1 MSVTRNLCVFA
12 LFLSFHV
19 TNKMFNSGKIRR
31 KSVNNNCCCLSFSH
45 GQNSWRRDYNRHAW
59 RPCGQKHDFYKN
71 ATRAVSQK
79 KSKDLFLKNSNSR
92 LKIHPLQVCYR
103 IFGNLNT
110 SKNKII
116 WHFPWKRY
124 VQSKPLVLIQYDY
137 VLYCLYCTVYIV
149 QWPKRRHLRNKKC
162 TFPCKLPLVP
172 KLIIRFIVA

>member
-1 MSVTRNLCVFA
+1 MIDAVEQ
-12 LFLSFHV
+12 LFRSIVWWRRKNYKKHKIW
-19 TNKMFNSGKIRR
+19 KMFNSGKIRR

-124 VQSKPLVLIQYDY
+124 VQSKPLVLIQYEY
-137 VLYCLYCTVYIV
+137 V
-149 QWPKRRHLRNKKC
+149 PGGGN
-162 TFPCKLPLVP
+162 
-172 KLIIRFIVA
+172 